1 MPTPQLP
8 AILTESD
15 WDRNK
20 GVIAKLAGETGIG
33 AALKNVKRAFDAVD
47 WKKFDPALACAGAA
61 APSDVDRAL
70 NELASE
76 YRGKVEPLRNELS
89 KVHDLGNQIATKFKS
104 NKLIPASSTE
114 YVTKLASAAMML
126 MAQLKPLGTPS
137 PEFAKAKEKLSAVL
151 VDELVTPSW
160 FQTLSSLQFPRD
172 PNLKKWI
179 EDPMMG
185 LSMADGSKN
194 SDLADIQRRAGA
206 ELRRFVELA
215 TRLNGLKGKSVQRS
229 DGARNF
235 AALWREASDCFYVM
249 KPGLQGIHREW
260 AVKQGQLDNAPKGRP
275 TAEIAFKRKEMEDL
289 HKRVETLLFNEEVKM
304 QALDKLVDDAEY
316 AVRA

>member
-1 MPTPQLP
+1 MPAPQLP

-20 GVIAKLAGETGIG
+20 GTIAKMAGETGIG
-33 AALKNVKRAFDAVD
+33 AALKNVKRTFDAVD
-47 WKKFDPALACAGAA
+47 FKKFDPALACKGAI
-61 APSDVDRAL
+61 APSDIDRAV
-70 NELASE
+70 NELANEFRS
-76 YRGKVEPLRNELS
+76 KVEPLRAELA
-89 KVHDLGNQIATKFKS
+89 KTHDLGNQIATKFKS
-104 NKLIPASSTE
+104 NKLIPSSSTE
-114 YVTKLASAAMML
+114 HVLKLAAAAMQF
-126 MAQLKPLGTPS
+126 MAQLKTLSTPS
-137 PEFAKAKEKLSAVL
+137 PEFAKAKEKLSVVL
-151 VDELVTPSW
+151 VDDLVTAEW

-172 PNLKKWI
+172 ADLKKWI
-179 EDPMMG
+179 EDPQMG

-194 SDLADIQRRAGA
+194 SDLAEIQRRAGA

-215 TRLNGLKGKSVQRS
+215 TRLNGLKGKTVQRE

-235 AALWREASDCFYVM
+235 AKLWREASDCFYVM

-275 TAEIAFKRKEMEDL
+275 TAEIAFKRKDMEAL

-304 QALDKLVDDAEY
+304 QKLDKLVDDAEY
-316 AVRA
+316 AVRT